1 LAQLALVCWIFNFS
15 SNGSDLELTAP
26 FLRTAA
32 AGVINDEPPHYPR
45 GIAHESRAIWKSS
58 AILPSHLD
66 ISFVQKSRRADVYPK
81 TLSCQLPF
89 G

>member
-1 LAQLALVCWIFNFS
+1 M
-15 SNGSDLELTAP
+15 
-26 FLRTAA
+26 
-32 AGVINDEPPHYPR
+32 INDEPPHYPR